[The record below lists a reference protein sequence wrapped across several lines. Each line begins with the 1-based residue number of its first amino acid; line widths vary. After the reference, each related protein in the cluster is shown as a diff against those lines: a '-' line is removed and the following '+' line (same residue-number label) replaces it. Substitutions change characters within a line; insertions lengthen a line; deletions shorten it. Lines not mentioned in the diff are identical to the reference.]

1 MTPSPAVETTAQ
13 ALVTGFGRRF
23 NALKTGWTAETALL
37 PGENK
42 TAYLDLLRGFF
53 LEHLPQGPT
62 EVKLVTAMVK
72 AEWRAMRIESSEA
85 EVIEQHGFGSK
96 IYNNWARYLREA
108 RADFYEALNALMA
121 YRRLTIQQ
129 ERHDEKASEQAKYTR
144 LRRDET
150 KSDIWFEKVLGAA
163 PLDIEDERI
172 EVVGS
177 TFGTN
182 IG

>member
-1 MTPSPAVETTAQ
+1 MTPSHVAETPAP
-13 ALVTGFGRRF
+13 VTGFGRRF

-42 TAYLDLLRGFF
+42 IAYLDLLRGFF

-72 AEWRAMRIESSEA
+72 AEWRAMRIESSES

-108 RADFYEALNALMA
+108 RADFYKALNALMA

-129 ERHDEKASEQAKYTR
+129 ERHDEKASEHAKYTR

-163 PLDIEDERI
+163 PLDIEDD
-172 EVVGS
+172 VVVSACGEI
-177 TFGTN
+177 GTN
-182 IG
+182 IT

>member
-1 MTPSPAVETTAQ
+1 MTPSPAVESPAP
-13 ALVTGFGRRF
+13 APVTGFGRRF

-72 AEWRAMRIESSEA
+72 SEWRAMRIESSEG
-85 EVIEQHGFGSK
+85 EVIEQHGFASK
-96 IYNNWARYLREA
+96 TYNNWARYLREA
-108 RADFYEALNALMA
+108 RAEFYKALNALMA

-129 ERHDEKASEQAKYTR
+129 ERHDESAPERIISTR
-144 LRRDET
+144 ARRDET
-150 KSDIWFEKVLGAA
+150 NSDIWYEKVLGMA
-163 PLDIEDERI
+163 PLDIEDDKI
-172 EVVGS
+172 EAVGS
-177 TFGTN
+177 TIGTN
-182 IG
+182 IV

>member
-1 MTPSPAVETTAQ
+1 MTPSPVVETPAPTP
-13 ALVTGFGRRF
+13 VTGFGRRF

-42 TAYLDLLRGFF
+42 IAYLDLLRGFF

-96 IYNNWARYLREA
+96 TYNNWARYLREA
-108 RADFYEALNALMA
+108 RADFYKALNTLMS
-121 YRRLTIQQ
+121 YRRLTMQQ
-129 ERHDEKASEQAKYTR
+129 ERHDEKAPEKAKVPR

-150 KSDIWFEKVLGAA
+150 RSDIWFEKVLGAA
-163 PLDIEDERI
+163 PLDIEDD
-172 EVVGS
+172 VVGVAS
-177 TFGTN
+177 GKIGT
-182 IG
+182 IIT